1 MRRFSLF
8 LMAAVLPIAT
18 AGLAVVAGSLPPT
31 NPGAPGL
38 SRTARVK
45 PAEGTPP
52 IWAAQLNWLPIGG
65 TGLLHIQYDSTLAT
79 LAGAYK
85 STTAV
90 FSAGKDIWHT
100 YTWKLAQVDF
110 AGRQNAGADLRL
122 SGPPG
127 VAVHQVT
134 LSLRPPGTS
143 GHGPH
148 GANGPTTSIIF
159 DTGKT
164 GTIAANTDHD
174 MKQVAAGGNTIDSK
188 YTCGLIAG
196 RSAEIFANKMA
207 TSYIYLRLSRR
218 SKLFLAHP
226 TVVYATVTYAV
237 TRPPVAWSER
247 TFAHLVA
254 RGIRYAEINM
264 EWAAVE
270 PRPGRFDFQMLDQT
284 LANAAKAHVRIIP
297 LFWNAV
303 WTGNPPSWIT
313 HYDVGS
319 SGAPSRV
326 PTWWNRFNRRSYFH
340 YVTATIAH
348 IKNNPGFGGAFLDF
362 GWLDYMWGPPPG
374 GKDVNG
380 YAPADVARF
389 HRWLPARYHSLRAF
403 NRRYGVHYTSW
414 DAIPAAAPGQQLFHI
429 YQHFRNWS
437 VIETYGRLTALVRR
451 ETAAPLYYYW
461 GGGYGGAGVAF
472 NLPDSFFQ
480 LARRYHV
487 TVCLD
492 DADHT
497 GLGLLFGSLARAYGV
512 RLFQEWTPRP
522 SGLHAE
528 IAEFLGHYGFAA
540 PREVGMDFFLYH
552 GGKEYA
558 VGYPQYVRWIPLL
571 SRIHGSYPL
580 QPVAIYVTYRP
591 VFTHPAAL
599 AGMADRLAGIWR
611 KLPLAFT
618 VVTNREVAAGV
629 VRLGQFRAIFPLNGR
644 HDRAITN
651 YAAHGGHVLDHAS
664 QLAQYAP
671 AYLTFAPSSD
681 RVEALPTVHRAAH
694 SAWITLSGWRPAHP
708 YSGVATIHLGGLGLP
723 RGRYHIMNAATGR
736 PIASFATR
744 GELQVPLH
752 IAPGDLLLWR
762 ILPGPGAALRQ
773 PPPIR

>member
-8 LMAAVLPIAT
+8 LMAAVLTIAA
-18 AGLAVVAGSLPPT
+18 AGLSVAAGLSPPA
-31 NPGAPGL
+31 NPDAPGH
-38 SRTARVK
+38 ARVVRIRPGGVK
-45 PAEGTPP
+45 SP
-52 IWAAQLNWLPIGG
+52 IWAAQFTFTPSSIG
-65 TGLLHIQYDSTLAT
+65 LHLSYNSSLRSLAHH
-79 LAGAYK
+79 GAYR
-85 STTAV
+85 STPVEIPT
-90 FSAGKDIWHT
+90 GKDIWHV
-100 YTWKLAQVDF
+100 YTWKLTHVDF
-110 AGRQNAGADLRL
+110 TGRQNAGADLRL
-122 SGPPG
+122 SGSPG
-127 VAVHQVT
+127 IAVHQVT
-134 LSLRPPGTS
+134 LSLEPPGRAGNGRKGT
-143 GHGPH
+143 G
-148 GANGPTTSIIF
+148 GPTAGIIF
-159 DTGKT
+159 DTGRA
-164 GTIAANTDHD
+164 GIAAANTDRD
-174 MKQVAAGGNTIDSK
+174 MKQVAAGGNALDSK
-188 YTCGLIAG
+188 YTCGRIAG
-196 RSAEIFANKMA
+196 RSAEIFANKVA

-226 TVVYATVTYAV
+226 AVIYATVTCAA
-237 TRPPVAWSER
+237 TRPPAVWSER
-247 TFAHLVA
+247 TFSHLAA
-254 RGIRYAEINM
+254 RGIHYAEVNM
-264 EWAAVE
+264 DWSALE
-270 PRPGRFDFQMLDQT
+270 PTPGRFDFQALDQT
-284 LANAAKAHVRIIP
+284 LANAARARVRVIP

-303 WTGNPPSWIT
+303 WPGNPPAWIT
-313 HYDVGS
+313 HYDAGP
-319 SGAPSRV
+319 SGAASRV
-326 PTWWNRFNRRSYFH
+326 PTWWNRFNRRAYFT
-340 YVTATIAH
+340 YVTTTIAH
-348 IKNNPGFGGAFLDF
+348 LKNNPGFGGAFLDF

-374 GKDVNG
+374 GKGVNG

-403 NRRYGVHYTSW
+403 NQRYGVHYASW
-414 DAIPAAAPGQQLFHI
+414 DAIPAAAPGQPLFHV

-437 VIETYGRLTALVRR
+437 VVETYSRLTALVRR

-461 GGGYGGAGVAF
+461 GGGYGGAGIAF

-497 GLGLLFGSLARAYGV
+497 GLGLLFNSLARAYGV
-512 RLFQEWTPRP
+512 SLFQEWTPRP
-522 SGLHAE
+522 SGMHAE
-528 IAEFLGHYGFAA
+528 IAEFLGHYGFGE

-552 GGKEYA
+552 GAREYA
-558 VGYPQYVRWIPLL
+558 IGFPPYVRWIPIL

-580 QPVAIYVTYRP
+580 QPVAIYVSYRP

-618 VVTNREVAAGV
+618 VVTDREVAAGI

-664 QLAQYAP
+664 QLTQYAP
-671 AYLTFAPSSD
+671 AYLTFAPSGD
-681 RVEALPTVHRAAH
+681 RVEAVPTVNRAEH

-708 YSGVATIHLGGLGLP
+708 YSGMATFHLRGLGLP
-723 RGRYHIMNAATGR
+723 RGHYHIMNAVTGR

-744 GELQVPLH
+744 GELRVPLH

-762 ILPGPGAALRQ
+762 ILPGPGAALRR
-773 PPPIR
+773 PPPEK